1 MIAPVNRFAA
11 AARELADL
19 GYATTP
25 LGANRTP
32 LLKGWPEH
40 GPNPE
45 ETAWRFTTPGVAGI
59 AVITAAP
66 LVVFDFD
73 RNHAEGVDG
82 IRAFQKL
89 LDIHSPNKRGHEG
102 GYGCGEGPK
111 PGASVRTK
119 RNGLH
124 LWFGV
129 PGGLEVRSGNGW
141 LAPGIDI
148 KAGRH
153 CATCPPTPGYSWY
166 NDEKSKPCP
175 IDQLP
180 PLPDWLAAMVARPK
194 PTRPELAPITMFSGD
209 VSGYGRRALLEELV
223 GVERAP
229 VGARNQALNKA
240 AFSLG
245 QLVAGGV
252 LPICAVEA
260 GLLKAAEVNGHIGDD
275 GLPAVQRTIRAGLK
289 AGSRTPRAPDPR
301 PKS

>member
-1 MIAPVNRFAA
+1 MIAPANRFAA
-11 AARELADL
+11 AAIELAEL

-25 LGANRTP
+25 LGANRKP
-32 LLKGWPEH
+32 LLKGWPDH
-40 GPNPE
+40 GPSPE
-45 ETAWRFTTPGVAGI
+45 ETAWRFATPGVAGI

-66 LVVFDFD
+66 LVVFDLD
-73 RNHAEGVDG
+73 RNHADGVDG
-82 IRAFQKL
+82 LREFQKF
-89 LDIHSPNKRGHEG
+89 LDIHSPNKKGN
-102 GYGCGEGPK
+102 GYGCAEEPK
-111 PGASVRTK
+111 SGASVQTK

-129 PGGLEVRSGNGW
+129 PAGQEVRAGNGW
-141 LAPGIDI
+141 LVPGVDI
-148 KAGRH
+148 KAGRY

-166 NDEKSKPCP
+166 AKPCP

-209 VSGYGRRALLEELV
+209 LSGYGRRALLDELV
-223 GVERAP
+223 AVERAP
-229 VGARNQALNKA
+229 VGARNQAVNRA

-260 GLLKAAEVNGHIGDD
+260 GLLKAAEVNGHIADD

-301 PKS
+301 PKN